1 MSHYDDLDAPD
12 LEPVASELR
21 AGRPRLTALELDATR
36 RLIRARAAAPARRRT
51 TKGTFM
57 KSRLGILTM
66 LVAGMLLSTTG
77 AGLAVSGLSNDSAAK
92 SQYGNV
98 NNEDDDKQ
106 GGRGNVLGEE
116 ESGGGSGGPSGGSAP
131 ASDEN
136 DLQPARQVEAGADE
150 GGGEL
155 PFTGFAAIP
164 VLLGGIALLT
174 TGLVLRRRSAEE

>member
-21 AGRPRLTALELDATR
+21 AGRPRLTALELDATKQR
-36 RLIRARAAAPARRRT
+36 IRARAAAPARRRT

-57 KSRLGILTM
+57 KSRLGILLM

-77 AGLAVSGLSNDSAAK
+77 AGLAVSGLSGSAAEV
-92 SQYGNV
+92 QYGSGN
-98 NNEDDDKQ
+98 DDDK
-106 GGRGNVLGEE
+106 GGGGNVLGEE
-116 ESGGGSGGPSGGSAP
+116 ESNSGSGGPSGGSAP
-131 ASDEN
+131 EAAQN
-136 DLQPARQVEAGADE
+136 DLQPTRQVEAGADN
-150 GGGEL
+150 GGEEL